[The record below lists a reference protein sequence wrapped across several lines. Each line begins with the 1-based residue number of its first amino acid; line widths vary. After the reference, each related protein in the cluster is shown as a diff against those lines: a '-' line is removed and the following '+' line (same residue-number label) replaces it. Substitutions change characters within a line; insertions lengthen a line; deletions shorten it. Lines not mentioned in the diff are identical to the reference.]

1 MESWVV
7 EEKPLDFLFG
17 HPCLRRDSPL
27 VVPST
32 EVFSEK
38 KSCFKYGEGYCSHR
52 ASDSSSIDFR
62 LEEIAVGLIIA
73 LA

>member
-7 EEKPLDFLFG
+7 EERPLDFLFG
-17 HPCLRRDSPL
+17 HPCLRQDSPHA
-27 VVPST
+27 VPST

-38 KSCFKYGEGYCSHR
+38 KSCFKYGEGSCAHR
-52 ASDSSSIDFR
+52 SSDSSSIDFR
-62 LEEIAVGLIIA
+62 LEEITVGLIIA

>member
-17 HPCLRRDSPL
+17 HPCLRQDSPL

-38 KSCFKYGEGYCSHR
+38 NSCFNYCERSCAHR
-52 ASDSSSIDFR
+52 SSDSSSIDLR
-62 LEEIAVGLIIA
+62 LEEITVGLIIA